1 MDNSMEATT
10 TQRGRQTKTPA
21 KFSQNG
27 SLGAAVGGGGLLP
40 SSQKLLPGIT
50 GGAAATNIQSEG
62 GAGRPRVGGSS
73 RGSDIGGFRGSGSDV
88 VSPGAPGSAKTL
100 QALQK
105 SIDRNRTKSYEK
117 WPASLL
123 REACSLRRIM
133 GFSKEK
139 DTDKMARR
147 LTQVDRVME
156 RSSPFFADLDDKAAG
171 D

>member
-1 MDNSMEATT
+1 MGRGSGGGSSME
-10 TQRGRQTKTPA
+10 G
-21 KFSQNG
+21 
-27 SLGAAVGGGGLLP
+27 
-40 SSQKLLPGIT
+40 
-50 GGAAATNIQSEG
+50 
-62 GAGRPRVGGSS
+62 VGGSS

-88 VSPGAPGSAKTL
+88 VSAGAPGSAKTL